1 MENKKKDSAL
11 VRSSAAEYLTFV
23 ASTGEDKDSIEMRYE
38 DENIWLTQ
46 KMMATLYDVGL
57 PTINEH
63 IKKIYADHEQDE
75 AATIRNFRIVQNEG
89 GRQVT
94 RSVNHY
100 NLQMIIA
107 VGFKVNNQRAV
118 RFRVW
123 ANQIVEQYTIKGW
136 AMDEERLKNGGT
148 VLTKKYFEEQLE
160 RIREIRISERNFYQ
174 KLTDIYATSL
184 DYDRNALTTKEF
196 FAKVQNKMH
205 YAVHRHTAAELIY
218 ERADAEKPH
227 MGLHTWKDA
236 PNGKIKKSDVSVA
249 KNYLTE
255 DEMKSMELIV
265 SAYLDLAEN
274 RARRHIPMTMEDWAK
289 RLDIYLQADDL
300 EVLKDDIGKVT
311 IPLPPI
317 EIQSEIVHTLD
328 NYTEN
333 VVKLQNQ
340 LTAELTARQKQ
351 YTFYRN
357 KLLTFSGNEKAKIVK
372 ISLGDIGPIC
382 MCKRILKSQTNT
394 VEGVP
399 FYKIGT
405 FGKKADA
412 YISKETFDEYRSK
425 YSFPKKGDVLI
436 SAAGTIGRTVVYDGK
451 PAYFQDSNIV
461 WIDNNESVV
470 LNSYLRYCYELKP
483 WKVSSGGTIQRL
495 YNDNIA
501 KAIITVPPLDVQ
513 NRIVNVL
520 DNFEKIC
527 SDLNIG
533 LPAEIEARQKQYEY
547 YRDKL
552 LTFVETGNT
561 ILSRAEQSTD

>member
-1 MENKKKDSAL
+1 MENEKKDFAL

-23 ASTGEDKDSIEMRYE
+23 ASTGENKDSMEMRYE

-46 KMMATLYDVGL
+46 KMMATLYDVSVAA
-57 PTINEH
+57 INQHLKKIFEDGELQEEAV
-63 IKKIYADHEQDE
+63 IKKYLIT
-75 AATIRNFRIVQNEG
+75 ATDGKKYN
-89 GRQVT
+89 T
-94 RSVNHY
+94 NHY
-100 NLQMIIA
+100 NLQAIIA

-205 YAVHRHTAAELIY
+205 YAVYRHTAAELIY

-300 EVLKDDIGKVT
+300 EVLKDAG
-311 IPLPPI
+311 
-317 EIQSEIVHTLD
+317 
-328 NYTEN
+328 
-333 VVKLQNQ
+333 
-340 LTAELTARQKQ
+340 
-351 YTFYRN
+351 
-357 KLLTFSGNEKAKIVK
+357 K
-372 ISLGDIGPIC
+372 ISAQLAK
-382 MCKRILKSQTNT
+382 MH
-394 VEGVP
+394 
-399 FYKIGT
+399 
-405 FGKKADA
+405 A
-412 YISKETFDEYRSK
+412 ETEFEKYR
-425 YSFPKKGDVLI
+425 
-436 SAAGTIGRTVVYDGK
+436 VV
-451 PAYFQDSNIV
+451 QD
-461 WIDNNESVV
+461 
-470 LNSYLRYCYELKP
+470 
-483 WKVSSGGTIQRL
+483 RL
-495 YNDNIA
+495 Y
-501 KAIITVPPLDVQ
+501 Q
-513 NRIVNVL
+513 
-520 DNFEKIC
+520 
-527 SDLNIG
+527 SDFDRYLEEN
-533 LPAEIEARQKQYEY
+533 LE
-547 YRDKL
+547 
-552 LTFVETGNT
+552 
-561 ILSRAEQSTD
+561 